1 MISITATTKAAIGIK
16 LLPEAVFVI
25 TNHSVVIQQT
35 GVIAMEINL
44 ELADNMNISM
54 SRTFKFQWGYY
65 NNSNKFIDK
74 WLEENPIQLRQVRQ
88 ISKSLKQIFFTQSYP
103 IQRTIDRANAL
114 SFSNIHLHEIR
125 GEYTV

>member
-1 MISITATTKAAIGIK
+1 
-16 LLPEAVFVI
+16 
-25 TNHSVVIQQT
+25 
-35 GVIAMEINL
+35 MEINL
-44 ELADNMNISM
+44 ELTDNMNISM

-88 ISKSLKQIFFTQSYP
+88 ISKSLKQIFFTQSYT

-114 SFSNIHLHEIR
+114 SFSNIH
-125 GEYTV
+125 

>member
-1 MISITATTKAAIGIK
+1 M
-16 LLPEAVFVI
+16 
-25 TNHSVVIQQT
+25 VIQQT

-44 ELADNMNISM
+44 ELTDNMNISM
-54 SRTFKFQWGYY
+54 SRTFKFQCGYY

-74 WLEENPIQLRQVRQ
+74 WLEANPIQLRQVRQ

-114 SFSNIHLHEIR
+114 SFRNIH
-125 GEYTV
+125 

>member
-1 MISITATTKAAIGIK
+1 
-16 LLPEAVFVI
+16 
-25 TNHSVVIQQT
+25 VVIQQT

-74 WLEENPIQLRQVRQ
+74 WLEAN
-88 ISKSLKQIFFTQSYP
+88 P

-114 SFSNIHLHEIR
+114 LFRNIH
-125 GEYTV
+125 

>member
-1 MISITATTKAAIGIK
+1 MAVKLVAVISITATTKAAIGIK

-74 WLEENPIQLRQVRQ
+74 WLEANPIQR
-88 ISKSLKQIFFTQSYP
+88 
-103 IQRTIDRANAL
+103 RAK
-114 SFSNIHLHEIR
+114 HEIR
-125 GEYTV
+125 GEYTVC